1 VLEPPSNP
9 LAHLAVPF
17 EPVDHRLKGYHA
29 DRKVSPVDV
38 VDTAELLAAEGF
50 SLDSITGVDWLADG
64 QMEVVYDYFHPE
76 RNVRAAVRTRVP
88 RDNPELP
95 TISNVFPGAN
105 WHERETHDFFGIK
118 FSGHPNLA
126 PFLLPEDATYHPLRK
141 DFAGEQPSPTPVQSS
156 SQPAKEPESILQATA
171 TARVVEAAA
180 VKERTPVASNDSAPQ
195 ETFVLNLGPQH
206 PATHGVLRVK
216 MTMDGE
222 YIVRA
227 EPVCGYIHRMQEK
240 MAENRSYAQFLPN
253 TSRIDYLSAL
263 TYTHAFVG
271 AVERAAKLQVPPR
284 AEFIRV
290 ITSELNRISSHLVW
304 WGAFLLDLGGFT
316 PLLYAFDDREKILD
330 LLEGITGARLTYS
343 YFRIGGLYN
352 DVDDD
357 FIQGTRA
364 FVAHMRPRL
373 KMYKDLVTE
382 NIILR
387 KRLIGIGPIS
397 QQMCRRYGASGP
409 VIRGS
414 GIAYD
419 VRKVEPYSVYSE
431 FDFDIPTFD
440 QGDSMAR
447 YLVRM
452 EEMAQSLRIIEQA
465 LDKLPTGPVMAEKVP
480 RVLKLAPGD
489 YCYAVEAARGR
500 FMVRI
505 VSDNKELPYRVKLRT
520 PCLSNLSLFE
530 EASRGML
537 LADALALMGSLD
549 LVIPDIDR

>member
-1 VLEPPSNP
+1 MTVQEVILVNP
-9 LAHLAVPF
+9 
-17 EPVDHRLKGYHA
+17 
-29 DRKVSPVDV
+29 
-38 VDTAELLAAEGF
+38 
-50 SLDSITGVDWLADG
+50 
-64 QMEVVYDYFHPE
+64 
-76 RNVRAAVRTRVP
+76 
-88 RDNPELP
+88 NPQ
-95 TISNVFPGAN
+95 A
-105 WHERETHDFFGIK
+105 
-118 FSGHPNLA
+118 PN
-126 PFLLPEDATYHPLRK
+126 
-141 DFAGEQPSPTPVQSS
+141 
-156 SQPAKEPESILQATA
+156 
-171 TARVVEAAA
+171 
-180 VKERTPVASNDSAPQ
+180 

-216 MTMDGE
+216 LTMDGE
-222 YIVRA
+222 FITRA

-240 MAENRSYAQFLPN
+240 MAENRTYAQFLPN
-253 TSRIDYLSAL
+253 TSRIDYLSAM

-284 AEFIRV
+284 AEYVRV

-330 LLEGITGARLTYS
+330 LLEGITGARLTYA
-343 YFRIGGLYN
+343 YYRIGGLYN
-352 DVDDD
+352 DVDDA
-357 FIQGTRA
+357 FLNGTHA

-373 KMYKDLVTE
+373 KMYRELVTE

-387 KRLIGIGPIS
+387 KRLIGIGQVS
-397 QQMCRRYGASGP
+397 SQMCRNYGASGP

-419 VRKVEPYSVYSE
+419 VRKAEPYSAYSS
-431 FDFDIPTFD
+431 FDFNVPCFRE
-440 QGDSMAR
+440 GDSMAR
-447 YLVRM
+447 YLVRL
-452 EEMAQSLRIIEQA
+452 EEITQSLRIIEQA
-465 LDKLPTGPVMAEKVP
+465 LDKLPAGPVMAEKVP
-480 RVLKLAPGD
+480 RVLKLPAGD

-505 VSDNKELPYRVKLRT
+505 VSDNKEIPYRVKLRT

-537 LADALALMGSLD
+537 LPDALAFMGSLD